1 MLKIRL
7 IDFGYSRLLPPNQK
21 FTKQLGCEM
30 YFAPEKFNDAQ
41 YDEKVDIWSATVCI
55 YVLLVGELPFFGN
68 DDFEVEKEVLSKN
81 LDFQNAS
88 LYRNLSS

>member
-1 MLKIRL
+1 
-7 IDFGYSRLLPPNQK
+7 
-21 FTKQLGCEM
+21 M
-30 YFAPEKFNDAQ
+30 YFAPEKFNDTQ